1 VRDRT
6 STSDVWL
13 DRTRARLAP
22 ELEVVRS
29 LGHGSFARVLLARE
43 PALKRLVA
51 VKVLRAEL
59 AADEVVRARFE
70 REAQSAAA
78 IRHPNVTAVYRVG
91 HADGIPYIVM
101 EYIGGRTLTDLLEAG
116 GPVES
121 REARRILASVAH
133 ALTAAHRKGI
143 VHRDV
148 RPGNIMVEEESGRVV
163 LMDFGIAALL
173 ETGSGAAA
181 RLTATGVRLGD
192 PLRMSPEQIRGEPV
206 TAQSDVYGLGVV
218 GHEVLTGAPPAPLL
232 GEDRDGAW
240 APPERFERV
249 GDPELV
255 ERIRHCL
262 RPVPSHRPTAAEVA
276 DALSRSP
283 ATAAQEAD
291 EETLIDIPLLH
302 EFLREVKQRKVGR
315 VAVAYVAIAFVF
327 LQAVDLLTRAAP
339 AGQPDVLYRVI
350 VALTL
355 AGFPV
360 ALVLSWIF
368 DITAQGVR
376 RAGPPAEPGGR
387 RHGRGLVLP
396 LAALAL
402 SILAAIGAWLL
413 I

>member
-1 VRDRT
+1 VSDRA
-6 STSDVWL
+6 STSDPWL
-13 DRTRARLAP
+13 HRIRARLAP

-29 LGHGSFARVLLARE
+29 LGHGSVARVLLARE

-51 VKVLRAEL
+51 VKVLRQEL
-59 AADEVVRARFE
+59 VTDEVARARFE
-70 REAQSAAA
+70 REAQSAAG

-91 HADGIPYIVM
+91 HAGRIPYIVM
-101 EYIGGRTLTDLLEAG
+101 EYIDGRTLADLLEAG

-133 ALTAAHRKGI
+133 ALAAAHRKGI

-148 RPGNIMVEEESGRVV
+148 RPGNVMVEEESGRVV
-163 LMDFGIAALL
+163 LTDFGIAALL
-173 ETGSGAAA
+173 ETGSEEAA
-181 RLTATGVRLGD
+181 RLTATGVRVGN

-206 TAQSDVYGLGVV
+206 TVQSDVYGLGVV
-218 GHEVLTGAPPAPLL
+218 GYEVLTGAPPAPRL
-232 GEDRDGAW
+232 GEEVEGAW
-240 APPERFERV
+240 APEGFGRAE
-249 GDPELV
+249 DPELL
-255 ERIRHCL
+255 ELIRRCL
-262 RPVPSHRPTAAEVA
+262 RPIPSHRPRATEVA
-276 DALSRSP
+276 NALARSP
-283 ATAAQEAD
+283 EPAVQQVED
-291 EETLIDIPLLH
+291 EPLVDIPVLH

-315 VAVAYVAIAFVF
+315 LAVAYVVIAFVF

-339 AGQPDVLYRVI
+339 AGQPEALYRVV

-368 DITAQGVR
+368 DITAHGIR
-376 RAGPPAEPGGR
+376 RAGAGAESGGR
-387 RHGRGLVLP
+387 RYGRRLVLP